1 MTSKIASSVLSTMN
15 STSTTADSTTS
26 AADDLQDQFLTL
38 LTTQLQNQ
46 DPTDPMDNSEMVTQL
61 AQISTISSIENVTS
75 TLEGISSQISAA
87 ETLQASALVGNGV
100 LIDGNT
106 IQVGD
111 GVATTFGVTLDS
123 DADDVT
129 VTIKDSTGTVVRTI
143 DEGSMS
149 SGTQALSW
157 DGLQDDGTT
166 AADGAYTFSISATAT
181 ASDVAVTSTALKY
194 ALVTG
199 VTTDSSNQVALDL
212 GGVNDNVALS
222 DISLVL

>member
-1 MTSKIASSVLSTMN
+1 MTSTIASSVLSTMN

-106 IQVGD
+106 IQVDD
-111 GVATTFGVTLDS
+111 GVTTPFGVTLDS
-123 DADDVT
+123 DADSVT
-129 VTIKDSTGTVVRTI
+129 VTIKDSSGTVVRTL
-143 DEGSMS
+143 DEGEMS
-149 SGTQALSW
+149 AGTQSLSW

-166 AADGAYTFSISATAT
+166 AADGAYTFSISAT
-181 ASDVAVTSTALKY
+181 SDDVAVASTALKY

-199 VTTDSSNQVALDL
+199 VTTDSSNAVALDL
-212 GGVNDNVALS
+212 GGVNENVALS

>member
-1 MTSKIASSVLSTMN
+1 MTSTIASSVLSSMN
-15 STSTTADSTTS
+15 STSTTAESSTS

-38 LTTQLQNQ
+38 LTTELQNQ

-61 AQISTISSIENVTS
+61 AQISTISSIEDVTS
-75 TLEGISSQISAA
+75 TLVGISGQISAA

-100 LIDGNT
+100 LIDGNV
-106 IQVGD
+106 IQVD
-111 GVATTFGVTLDS
+111 SGVATTFGVTLDG
-123 DADDVT
+123 DADSVS
-129 VTIKDSTGTVVRTI
+129 VTIKNSTGTVVRTL

-149 SGTQALSW
+149 AGTQSLSW

-166 AADGAYTFSISATAT
+166 AADGAYTFSISATT
-181 ASDVAVTSTALKY
+181 DDVAVANTALKY

>member
-1 MTSKIASSVLSTMN
+1 MTSTIASSVLSTMN
-15 STSTTADSTTS
+15 STSTTAESTTS

-38 LTTQLQNQ
+38 LTTELQNQ

-61 AQISTISSIENVTS
+61 AQISTISSIEDVTS
-75 TLEGISSQISAA
+75 TLEGISSQISAS

-100 LIDGNT
+100 LIDGNV
-106 IQVGD
+106 IQVD
-111 GVATTFGVTLDS
+111 SGVATTFGVTLDS
-123 DADDVT
+123 DADSVS
-129 VTIKDSTGTVVRTI
+129 VTIKDSSGTVVRTLN
-143 DEGSMS
+143 EGSMS
-149 SGTQALSW
+149 AGTQALSW

-166 AADGAYTFSISATAT
+166 AADGAYTFSISATT
-181 ASDVAVTSTALKY
+181 DDVAVASTALKY

-199 VTTDSSNQVALDL
+199 VTTDSSNEVALDL

>member
-1 MTSKIASSVLSTMN
+1 MTSTIASSVLSTMN
-15 STSTTADSTTS
+15 STSTTAESTTS

-38 LTTQLQNQ
+38 LTTELQNQ

-61 AQISTISSIENVTS
+61 AQISTISSIEDVTS

-100 LIDGNT
+100 LIDGNV
-106 IQVGD
+106 IQVD
-111 GVATTFGVTLDS
+111 SGVASTFGVTLDS
-123 DADDVT
+123 DADSVS
-129 VTIKDSTGTVVRTI
+129 VTIKDSSGTVVRTL

-149 SGTQALSW
+149 AGTQALSW

-166 AADGAYTFSISATAT
+166 AADGAYTFSISATT
-181 ASDVAVTSTALKY
+181 DDVAVASTALKY

-199 VTTDSSNQVALDL
+199 VTTDSSNEVALDL

>member
-1 MTSKIASSVLSTMN
+1 MTSTIASSVLSSMN
-15 STSTTADSTTS
+15 STSTTAESSTS

-38 LTTQLQNQ
+38 LTTELQNQ

-61 AQISTISSIENVTS
+61 AQISTISSIEDVTS
-75 TLEGISSQISAA
+75 TLEGISGQISAS

-100 LIDGNT
+100 LIDGNV
-106 IQVGD
+106 IQVD
-111 GVATTFGVTLDS
+111 SGVATTFGVTLDG
-123 DADDVT
+123 DADSVS
-129 VTIKDSTGTVVRTI
+129 VTIKNSTGTVVRTL

-149 SGTQALSW
+149 AGTQSLSW

-166 AADGAYTFSISATAT
+166 AADGAYTFSISATT
-181 ASDVAVTSTALKY
+181 DDVAVANTALKY

>member
-1 MTSKIASSVLSTMN
+1 MTSTIASSVLSTMN
-15 STSTTADSTTS
+15 STSTTAESSTS

-38 LTTQLQNQ
+38 LTTELQNQ

-61 AQISTISSIENVTS
+61 AQISTISSIEDVTS
-75 TLEGISSQISAA
+75 TLEGISGQISAS

-100 LIDGNT
+100 LIDGNV
-106 IQVGD
+106 IQVD
-111 GVATTFGVTLDS
+111 SGVATTFGVTLDG
-123 DADDVT
+123 DADSVS
-129 VTIKDSTGTVVRTI
+129 VTIKNSTGTVVRTL

-149 SGTQALSW
+149 AGTQSLSW

-166 AADGAYTFSISATAT
+166 AADGAYTFSISATT
-181 ASDVAVTSTALKY
+181 DDVAVANTALKY

-212 GGVNDNVALS
+212 GGVNENVALS

>member
-1 MTSKIASSVLSTMN
+1 MTSTISSSVLSTMN
-15 STSTTADSTTS
+15 STSTTAESSTS
-26 AADDLQDQFLTL
+26 ASDELQDQFLTL
-38 LTTQLQNQ
+38 LTTELQNQ

-111 GVATTFGVTLDS
+111 GVATPFGVTLDS
-123 DADDVT
+123 AADDVT

-149 SGTQALSW
+149 AGTQALSW
-157 DGLQDDGTT
+157 DGLNDDGST
-166 AADGAYTFSISATAT
+166 AADGAYTFAISAT

>member
-1 MTSKIASSVLSTMN
+1 MTSTIASSVLSSMN
-15 STSTTADSTTS
+15 STRTTADSTTS

-123 DADDVT
+123 AADDVT

-157 DGLQDDGTT
+157 DGLNDDGST
-166 AADGAYTFSISATAT
+166 AADGAYTFAISAT

-194 ALVTG
+194 ALDTG

>member
-1 MTSKIASSVLSTMN
+1 MTSTIASSVLSSMN
-15 STSTTADSTTS
+15 STSSTADSTTS

-106 IQVGD
+106 LQVGD
-111 GVATTFGVTLDS
+111 GVSTAFGVTLDS
-123 DADDVT
+123 AADDVT

-149 SGTQALSW
+149 AGTQALSW

-166 AADGAYTFSISATAT
+166 AADGAYTFAISAT

>member
-1 MTSKIASSVLSTMN
+1 MTSTIASSVLSTMN
-15 STSTTADSTTS
+15 STSTTAESTTS

-38 LTTQLQNQ
+38 LTTELQNQ

-61 AQISTISSIENVTS
+61 AQISTISSIEDVTS
-75 TLEGISSQISAA
+75 TLVGISGQISAA

-100 LIDGNT
+100 LIDGNV
-106 IQVGD
+106 IQVD
-111 GVATTFGVTLDS
+111 SGVATTFGVTLDS
-123 DADDVT
+123 DADSVS
-129 VTIKDSTGTVVRTI
+129 VTIKDSSGTVVRTL

-149 SGTQALSW
+149 AGTQALSW

-166 AADGAYTFSISATAT
+166 AADGAYTFSISATT
-181 ASDVAVTSTALKY
+181 DDVAVASTALKY

-199 VTTDSSNQVALDL
+199 VTTDSSNEVALDL

>member
-1 MTSKIASSVLSTMN
+1 MTSTIASSVLSTMN
-15 STSTTADSTTS
+15 STSTTAESSTS

-38 LTTQLQNQ
+38 LTTELQNQ

-61 AQISTISSIENVTS
+61 AQISTISSIEDVTS
-75 TLEGISSQISAA
+75 TLVGISGQISAA

-100 LIDGNT
+100 LIDGNV
-106 IQVGD
+106 IQVD
-111 GVATTFGVTLDS
+111 SGVATTFGVTLDG
-123 DADDVT
+123 DADSVS
-129 VTIKDSTGTVVRTI
+129 VTIKNSTGTVVRTL

-149 SGTQALSW
+149 AGTQSLSW

-166 AADGAYTFSISATAT
+166 AADGAYTFSISATT
-181 ASDVAVTSTALKY
+181 DDVAVANTALKY

-212 GGVNDNVALS
+212 GGVNENVALS

>member
-1 MTSKIASSVLSTMN
+1 MTSTIASSVLSTMN
-15 STSTTADSTTS
+15 SSSTTAESSTS

-38 LTTQLQNQ
+38 LTTELQNQ

-61 AQISTISSIENVTS
+61 AQISTISSIEEVTS
-75 TLEGISSQISAA
+75 TLEGISGQISAA

-100 LIDGNT
+100 LIDGNV
-106 IQVGD
+106 IQVD
-111 GVATTFGVTLDS
+111 SGVATTFGVTLDG
-123 DADDVT
+123 DADSVS
-129 VTIKDSTGTVVRTI
+129 VTIKNSTGTVVRTL

-149 SGTQALSW
+149 AGTQSLSW

-166 AADGAYTFSISATAT
+166 AADGAYTFSISATT
-181 ASDVAVTSTALKY
+181 DDVAVANTALKY

-212 GGVNDNVALS
+212 GGVNENVALS

>member
-1 MTSKIASSVLSTMN
+1 MTSTIASSVLSTMN
-15 STSTTADSTTS
+15 STSTTAESSTS

-38 LTTQLQNQ
+38 LTTELQNQ

-61 AQISTISSIENVTS
+61 AQISTISSIEDVTS
-75 TLEGISSQISAA
+75 TLEGISSQISAS

-100 LIDGNT
+100 LIDGNV
-106 IQVGD
+106 IQVD
-111 GVATTFGVTLDS
+111 SGVATTFGVTLNG
-123 DADDVT
+123 DADSVS
-129 VTIKDSTGTVVRTI
+129 VTIKNSTGTVVRTL

-149 SGTQALSW
+149 AGTQSLSW

-166 AADGAYTFSISATAT
+166 AADGAYTFSISATT
-181 ASDVAVTSTALKY
+181 DDVAVANTALKY

-212 GGVNDNVALS
+212 GGVNENVALS

>member
-1 MTSKIASSVLSTMN
+1 MTSTIASSVLSTMN
-15 STSTTADSTTS
+15 STSSTTDSSTS

-106 IQVGD
+106 IQVED
-111 GVATTFGVTLDS
+111 GVTTPFGVTLDS
-123 DADDVT
+123 DADSVT
-129 VTIKDSTGTVVRTI
+129 VTIKDSSGTVVRTL
-143 DEGSMS
+143 DEGDMS
-149 SGTQALSW
+149 AGTQTISW
-157 DGLQDDGTT
+157 DGLQDDGST
-166 AADGAYTFSISATAT
+166 AADGAYTFSISATT
-181 ASDVAVTSTALKY
+181 DDVAVASTALKY

-199 VTTDSSNQVALDL
+199 VTTDSSNAVALDL
-212 GGVNDNVALS
+212 GGVNENVALS

>member
-1 MTSKIASSVLSTMN
+1 MTSTIASSVLSSMN
-15 STSTTADSTTS
+15 STSTTTESSTS

-38 LTTQLQNQ
+38 LTTELQNQ

-61 AQISTISSIENVTS
+61 AQISTISSIEEVTS
-75 TLEGISSQISAA
+75 TLEGISGQISAA

-100 LIDGNT
+100 LIDGNV
-106 IQVGD
+106 IQVD
-111 GVATTFGVTLDS
+111 SGVATTFGVTLDG
-123 DADDVT
+123 DADSVS
-129 VTIKDSTGTVVRTI
+129 VTIKNSTGTVVRTL

-149 SGTQALSW
+149 AGTQALSW

-166 AADGAYTFSISATAT
+166 AADGAYTFSISATT
-181 ASDVAVTSTALKY
+181 DDVAVANTALKY

>member
-1 MTSKIASSVLSTMN
+1 MTSTIASSVLSTMN
-15 STSTTADSTTS
+15 STSTTAESTTS

-38 LTTQLQNQ
+38 LTTELQNQ

-61 AQISTISSIENVTS
+61 AQISTISSIEDVTS
-75 TLEGISSQISAA
+75 TLVGISGQISAA

-100 LIDGNT
+100 LIDGNV
-106 IQVGD
+106 IQVD
-111 GVATTFGVTLDS
+111 SGVATTFGVTLDG
-123 DADDVT
+123 DADSVS
-129 VTIKDSTGTVVRTI
+129 VTIKNSTGTVVRTL

-149 SGTQALSW
+149 AGTQALSW

-166 AADGAYTFSISATAT
+166 AADGAYTFSISATT
-181 ASDVAVTSTALKY
+181 DDVAVANTALKY

>member
-1 MTSKIASSVLSTMN
+1 MTSTIASSVLSSMN
-15 STSTTADSTTS
+15 STSATADSTTS

-106 IQVGD
+106 LQVGD

-123 DADDVT
+123 AADDVT

-149 SGTQALSW
+149 AGTQALSW
-157 DGLQDDGTT
+157 DGLHDDGST
-166 AADGAYTFSISATAT
+166 AADGAYTFAISAT

>member
-1 MTSKIASSVLSTMN
+1 MN
-15 STSTTADSTTS
+15 STSTTSDSTTS

-75 TLEGISSQISAA
+75 TLEGISSQISAS

-106 IQVGD
+106 IQVDD
-111 GVATTFGVTLDS
+111 GVTTPFGVTLDS
-123 DADDVT
+123 DADSVT
-129 VTIKDSTGTVVRTI
+129 VTIKDSSGTVVRTL
-143 DEGSMS
+143 DEGDMS
-149 SGTQALSW
+149 AGTQAITW

-166 AADGAYTFSISATAT
+166 AADGAYTFSISATT
-181 ASDVAVTSTALKY
+181 DDVAVASTALKY

-199 VTTDSSNQVALDL
+199 VTTDSSNAVALDL
-212 GGVNDNVALS
+212 GGVNENVALS

>member
-1 MTSKIASSVLSTMN
+1 MTSTIASSVLSSMN
-15 STSTTADSTTS
+15 STSTTTESSTS

-38 LTTQLQNQ
+38 LTTELQNQ

-61 AQISTISSIENVTS
+61 AQISTISSIEDVTS
-75 TLEGISSQISAA
+75 TLVGISGQISAA

-100 LIDGNT
+100 LIDGNV
-106 IQVGD
+106 IQVD
-111 GVATTFGVTLDS
+111 SGVATTFGVTLDG
-123 DADDVT
+123 DADSVS
-129 VTIKDSTGTVVRTI
+129 VTIKNSTGTVVRTL

-149 SGTQALSW
+149 AGTQSLSW

-166 AADGAYTFSISATAT
+166 AADGAYTFSISATT
-181 ASDVAVTSTALKY
+181 DDVAVANTALKY

>member
-1 MTSKIASSVLSTMN
+1 MTSTIASSVLSTMN
-15 STSTTADSTTS
+15 STSSTTDSSTS

-61 AQISTISSIENVTS
+61 AQISTISSIETVTS

-106 IQVGD
+106 IQVED
-111 GVATTFGVTLDS
+111 GVTTPFGVTLGS
-123 DADDVT
+123 DADSVT
-129 VTIKDSTGTVVRTI
+129 VTIKDSSGTVVRTL
-143 DEGSMS
+143 DEGDMS
-149 SGTQALSW
+149 AGTQTISW
-157 DGLQDDGTT
+157 DGLQDDGST
-166 AADGAYTFSISATAT
+166 AADGAYTFSISATT
-181 ASDVAVTSTALKY
+181 DDVAVASTALKY

-199 VTTDSSNQVALDL
+199 VTTDSSNAVALDL
-212 GGVNDNVALS
+212 GGVNENVALS

>member
-1 MTSKIASSVLSTMN
+1 MTSTIASSVLSTMN
-15 STSTTADSTTS
+15 STSTTAESSTS

-38 LTTQLQNQ
+38 LTTELQNQ

-61 AQISTISSIENVTS
+61 AQISTISSIEEVTS
-75 TLEGISSQISAA
+75 TLEGISGQISAA

-100 LIDGNT
+100 LIDGNV
-106 IQVGD
+106 IQVD
-111 GVATTFGVTLDS
+111 SGVATTFGVTLDG
-123 DADDVT
+123 DADSVS
-129 VTIKDSTGTVVRTI
+129 VTIKNSTGTVVRTL

-149 SGTQALSW
+149 AGTQSLSW

-166 AADGAYTFSISATAT
+166 AADGAYTFSISATT
-181 ASDVAVTSTALKY
+181 DDVAVANTALKY